1 MRTIRNA
8 PCFVRLRARGPDDR
22 IGMVIAM
29 SVVDAMLRLTPHLTD
44 GEYVITLEGCL
55 CGAWVA
61 ELSTCWNTALRSH
74 PGHAVRIDLSDVTH
88 VDAAG
93 RELMTLM
100 IRAGARFAARGVVM
114 ADLVREITES
124 IAREGGR

>member
-1 MRTIRNA
+1 
-8 PCFVRLRARGPDDR
+8 
-22 IGMVIAM
+22 
-29 SVVDAMLRLTPHLTD
+29 MLRLTPHLTG

-55 CGAWVA
+55 CGAWVGVLA
-61 ELSTCWNTALRSH
+61 ASWSTALRSH
-74 PGHAVRIDLSDVTH
+74 PGCPVRVDLSDVNH

-114 ADLVREITES
+114 ADLVREIAES
-124 IAREGGR
+124 VAREGGR